1 MPEQITPSTF
11 SKTKTI
17 VMEEN
22 QSILELQVDQTASK
36 NLSDAAR
43 WAKFLC
49 IVGFVGIALMVICV
63 IALQS
68 RIVEAL
74 SEIIPGL
81 GTDSGLA
88 LVITTF
94 IIVAV
99 IVGILIYFLF
109 RASILIK
116 RGIQTRN
123 QEVFNSG
130 LASLKAYFT
139 MYGVLAI
146 LQIISAI
153 TSLNR

>member
-1 MPEQITPSTF
+1 
-11 SKTKTI
+11 
-17 VMEEN
+17 MEES

-43 WAKFLC
+43 WAKFFS
-49 IVGFVGIALMVICV
+49 IVGFIGIALMVICV
-63 IALQS
+63 LAFQS

-81 GTDSGLA
+81 STTSGMA

-99 IVGILIYFLF
+99 IVGILMYFLF

-116 RGIQTRN
+116 RGIETRN
-123 QEVFNSG
+123 QDAFNSG

-139 MYGVLAI
+139 MYGI
-146 LQIISAI
+146 LTILGLVSTI
-153 TSLNR
+153 TSLTR